1 MLQLSPSQTF
11 QQCADQVLALPALSC
26 WLAMAFRSG
35 HTGQSSCA
43 PDLNPPRLMPSHTAG
58 VVSCFSNRVND
69 GTRELTTMLSEPIG
83 TVSCL
88 ANMSDVGRRS
98 GSLAG
103 VGHT

>member
-1 MLQLSPSQTF
+1 
-11 QQCADQVLALPALSC
+11 
-26 WLAMAFRSG
+26 
-35 HTGQSSCA
+35 
-43 PDLNPPRLMPSHTAG
+43 MPSHTAG

-69 GTRELTTMLSEPIG
+69 VTRELTTMLSEPIG